1 MDAPAGPALWR
12 SLALKGL
19 LFVGAASVVLAILW
33 QSPAQST
40 RPQGTLTS
48 PEPLIVQAA
57 PRDLPQLA
65 ASPTPAPAPA
75 PAPAP
80 TTASAVPSAA
90 SSSDHP
96 SAPPAV
102 QAPASTRAASAP
114 TQARP
119 SADAGARVWRE
130 PIAKLHVG
138 SEKLDVNRATALEFE
153 RLPGIGA
160 GLAKQLVA
168 YRAEHGAYRT
178 VEELR
183 QVKGIGVK
191 RFERLSPFVTVTAP
205 PGTQA
210 SEAPGR
216 PAKERERERQT
227 L

>member
-1 MDAPAGPALWR
+1 MDAPAGEDVWR

-19 LFVGAASVVLAILW
+19 LFVGASSVVLAILW

-57 PRDLPQLA
+57 PGDLPQLA
-65 ASPTPAPAPA
+65 ASVSAAPA
-75 PAPAP
+75 
-80 TTASAVPSAA
+80 TASAVPSAA
-90 SSSDHP
+90 SISDHP
-96 SAPPAV
+96 SAPPSV
-102 QAPASTRAASAP
+102 QAPASTHAVRVP

-130 PIAKLHVG
+130 PIKKLHVG

-216 PAKERERERQT
+216 PAKGRERERQT

>member
-1 MDAPAGPALWR
+1 MDASAGPALWR

-40 RPQGTLTS
+40 RSQGTLTT
-48 PEPLIVQAA
+48 PEPLIVRAA
-57 PRDLPQLA
+57 PRDRPQLA
-65 ASPTPAPAPA
+65 ASTIPAPL
-75 PAPAP
+75 
-80 TTASAVPSAA
+80 TAAAVPSAA
-90 SSSDHP
+90 STSDHP
-96 SAPPAV
+96 SVPPSV
-102 QAPASTRAASAP
+102 QAPASTRAGSAP

-130 PIAKLHVG
+130 PVAKLHVG
-138 SEKLDVNRATALEFE
+138 SEKLDVNRATALDFE

>member
-1 MDAPAGPALWR
+1 MDAPASADVWR

-19 LFVGAASVVLAILW
+19 LFLGAASVVLAILS

-57 PRDLPQLA
+57 PRDRPQLA
-65 ASPTPAPAPA
+65 ASATPAPAPL
-75 PAPAP
+75 
-80 TTASAVPSAA
+80 TAVAVPSAT
-90 SSSDHP
+90 STSDRP
-96 SAPPAV
+96 SVPPSV
-102 QAPASTRAASAP
+102 QAPASTRAARVP

-191 RFERLSPFVTVTAP
+191 RFERLSPFVTVTAQ

-210 SEAPGR
+210 TEAPGR
-216 PAKERERERQT
+216 PAKGRERERQT

>member
-1 MDAPAGPALWR
+1 M
-12 SLALKGL
+12 
-19 LFVGAASVVLAILW
+19 
-33 QSPAQST
+33 
-40 RPQGTLTS
+40 
-48 PEPLIVQAA
+48 
-57 PRDLPQLA
+57 
-65 ASPTPAPAPA
+65 
-75 PAPAP
+75 
-80 TTASAVPSAA
+80 
-90 SSSDHP
+90 
-96 SAPPAV
+96 
-102 QAPASTRAASAP
+102 
-114 TQARP
+114 
-119 SADAGARVWRE
+119 
-130 PIAKLHVG
+130 
-138 SEKLDVNRATALEFE
+138 DVNRATALDFE